1 MSADR
6 RSANGRFLPGS
17 SGPEDYGLG
26 AREVEALGA
35 MSEQVAIPLD
45 QLARFLGCEVADAQ
59 AVVDRLDQAGCIRL
73 EKFLT
78 GDWVWIWLR
87 KRGARLAGKGFP
99 ARRYP
104 PIVSGLSHRRAI
116 NEVRLLLE
124 HRAPQGRW
132 LSENLVR
139 TQRETKADIPD
150 AVFEVNGERH
160 AIEVELSNK
169 TKRRLRHT
177 IEERSTRY
185 DAVIYFCGPRTRKL
199 LDDAKSEGCW
209 PKLIVRDLPV
219 HSAWALPGRSMDTSS
234 TSPWKP
240 PPRPADWEIRILRL
254 LAEQGAIPVD
264 QLSRFLDR
272 STEETAEI
280 VAAFCEAHYTVS
292 QQLTIVNP
300 AWVWLKERGAR
311 FSATSLYPQRPRL
324 GGLDRMRA
332 VNEVRLHVSRRDPDV
347 RWVSRRRLLRR
358 YGQYAVVPSAVAES
372 GDQRHAL
379 NVKLAMRNNLRVA
392 SQIDTFATNHDAVI
406 YFCATPQVR
415 GFLEELQDEHR
426 WSKLVIRDLPR

>member
-1 MSADR
+1 
-6 RSANGRFLPGS
+6 
-17 SGPEDYGLG
+17 LG
-26 AREVEALGA
+26 GREVEALRLI
-35 MSEQVAIPLD
+35 SEQVALPLD
-45 QLARFLGCEVADAQ
+45 QLARFLRCEDTDAQ
-59 AVVDRLDQAGCIRL
+59 AVVDRLDHAGCLRS
-73 EKFLT
+73 EQFLV
-78 GDWVWIWLR
+78 GDSEWVWLR
-87 KRGARLAGKGFP
+87 KRGARLAGKGFR

-104 PIVSGLSHRRAI
+104 PIVACLSHRRAI

-124 HRAPQGRW
+124 RKAPHGRW

-150 AVFEVNGERH
+150 AIFEVNGERH

-177 IEERSTRY
+177 LEERSARY

-199 LDDAKSEGCW
+199 LDDAKGEGCW
-209 PKLIVRDLPV
+209 PKLIVRGLPE
-219 HSAWALPGRSMDTSS
+219 HPAWALPGRSMDSSS

-240 PPRPADWEIRILRL
+240 PPQPADWEVRIFRL

-272 STEETAEI
+272 SAEETASV

-292 QQLTIVNP
+292 QQLLAAQP

-311 FSATSLYPQRPRL
+311 FSGTSLYPQRPRP

-332 VNEVRLHVSRRDPDV
+332 VNEVRLHVSGRDPHG

-379 NVKLAMRNNLRVA
+379 NVKLTMRNNLRLA
-392 SQIDTFATNHDAVI
+392 SQIDTFVAGHDAVV

-415 GFLEELQDEHR
+415 GFLEELQRENH
-426 WSKLVIRDLPR
+426 WSKLVIRDMPKAR